1 MSPSPVMMVVIYPSY
16 FKLHVRWLSSLTPVT
31 YLCTLLRFA
40 ALPPSCSSNYLGIC
54 IKCPCISLYIHLA
67 GG

>member
-16 FKLHVRWLSSLTPVT
+16 FKLHVRWLYSLTPVT

-40 ALPPSCSSNYLGIC
+40 ASPPSCSSNYLGYMY
-54 IKCPCISLYIHLA
+54 KMLLY
-67 GG
+67 